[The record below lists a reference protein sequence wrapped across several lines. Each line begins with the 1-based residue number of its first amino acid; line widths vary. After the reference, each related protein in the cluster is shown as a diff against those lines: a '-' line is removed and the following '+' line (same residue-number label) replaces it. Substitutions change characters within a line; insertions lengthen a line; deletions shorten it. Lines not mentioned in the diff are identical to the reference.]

1 MTPPPSPGTQMGT
14 FHREFEKTAADDV
27 RRPTK
32 LGETSHNGDAAR
44 IGMMSNGEM
53 GGSEPALR
61 FEY

>member
-1 MTPPPSPGTQMGT
+1 MGT

-53 GGSEPALR
+53 GGSEPALK